1 MPVLV
6 VAPRASDS
14 QLFALACGIAAI
26 VGHVFSVFVRFRG
39 GKGVATAAG
48 VMLGLTPLAL
58 GIAAAVW
65 VAILTLTGYVSL
77 ASISAAAILPV
88 AVHFLERLD
97 HPGDPLARRA
107 GGRGDHLVPSRQH
120 PPPAQR
126 NREPLRPPGRA
137 RGAPVTTIAVLGAGS
152 WGTTLA
158 NLLACKGHEVRL
170 WAYEPEV
177 VETVNRDRENA
188 LFLPGVPLSAKVRA
202 FGDARE
208 AVAGAEV
215 IVSAPPSHAVRSVVR
230 ALDGAIPPGTLVV
243 SATKG
248 IETDTLALMSEVF
261 AECLPSV
268 RFAVLSGPSFAA
280 EVCQGQPTAVV
291 AAAGDLETA
300 RAVQSVFATS
310 AFRVYSNLD
319 VVGVELAGALKN
331 VIAVAAG
338 IAEGLGIGHNPRAAL
353 ITRGLAEITRL
364 GVAMGADPLTFAG
377 LAGMGDLV
385 LTTTGSL
392 SRNRALG
399 VAHGG
404 GPALRGLPRHAPQ
417 RRRGREH
424 LARRRGAGP
433 ATRHRAAD
441 HRAGLRRAVRRTSRP
456 ARRSPS

>member
-1 MPVLV
+1 M
-6 VAPRASDS
+6 
-14 QLFALACGIAAI
+14 
-26 VGHVFSVFVRFRG
+26 
-39 GKGVATAAG
+39 
-48 VMLGLTPLAL
+48 
-58 GIAAAVW
+58 
-65 VAILTLTGYVSL
+65 
-77 ASISAAAILPV
+77 
-88 AVHFLERLD
+88 
-97 HPGDPLARRA
+97 
-107 GGRGDHLVPSRQH
+107 
-120 PPPAQR
+120 
-126 NREPLRPPGRA
+126 
-137 RGAPVTTIAVLGAGS
+137 TTIAVLGAGS

-158 NLLACKGHEVRL
+158 NLLACKGHDVRL
-170 WAYEPEV
+170 WAYEAEV
-177 VETVNRDRENA
+177 VESVNRDRENA
-188 LFLPGVPLSAKVRA
+188 LFLAGVPLSAKVRA

-208 AVAGAEV
+208 AVAGCEV

-230 ALDGAIPPGTLVV
+230 ALDGAIPSGTLVV

-261 AECLPSV
+261 AQCLPAV
-268 RFAVLSGPSFAA
+268 RFAVLSGPSFAV

-300 RAVQSVFATS
+300 RAVQRVFATP

-338 IAEGLGIGHNPRAAL
+338 IAEGLGMGHNPRAAL

-399 VAHGG
+399 VAMAEGRRFEDYRATHRSVAEGANTSLAG
-404 GPALRGLPRHAPQ
+404 AALGRRLGIELPITEQVCAVLFEDKPP
-417 RRRGREH
+417 REAITE
-424 LARRRGAGP
+424 LM
-433 ATRHRAAD
+433 
-441 HRAGLRRAVRRTSRP
+441 SRELKSEQW
-456 ARRSPS
+456 R